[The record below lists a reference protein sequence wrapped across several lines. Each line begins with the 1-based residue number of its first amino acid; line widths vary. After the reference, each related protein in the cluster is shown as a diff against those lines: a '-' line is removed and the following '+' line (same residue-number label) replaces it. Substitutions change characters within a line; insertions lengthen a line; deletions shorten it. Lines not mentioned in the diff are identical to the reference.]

1 MSILLIAHNAAAM
14 MMNVAGFFKLLS
26 CEIIHAATAMNEVIY
41 IMFKIVDRRGG
52 TFVMSG

>member
-1 MSILLIAHNAAAM
+1 M